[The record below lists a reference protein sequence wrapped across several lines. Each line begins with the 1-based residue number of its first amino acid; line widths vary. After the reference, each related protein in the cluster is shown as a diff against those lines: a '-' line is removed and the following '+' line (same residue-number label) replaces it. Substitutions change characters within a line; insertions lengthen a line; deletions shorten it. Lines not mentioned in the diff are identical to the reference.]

1 MYWRR
6 SKVQEEGTAND
17 NLINESTF
25 SVYGYTVNKNHKQR
39 GKCSKTLGIREAN
52 TNFSDKCIFENICT

>member
-6 SKVQEEGTAND
+6 SKAQEEGTAND

-39 GKCSKTLGIREAN
+39 NSWGEYKLLW
-52 TNFSDKCIFENICT
+52 

>member
-25 SVYGYTVNKNHKQR
+25 SIWLHGKQESYTK
-39 GKCSKTLGIREAN
+39 GKMFKDFRKTSLINAYL
-52 TNFSDKCIFENICT
+52 